1 MFFDTDSSA
10 ILLLEDGTYFEG
22 LSFGAIGTGI
32 FIMLE
37 PHISQAVPHP
47 GPAVLLGNWNLFLAL
62 TAFLWISMLVV
73 LLVAERHPR
82 ACRSALK
89 ETTDCSKGQ

>member
-1 MFFDTDSSA
+1 MNKNFDLKHFWSTLMTSA
-10 ILLLEDGTYFEG
+10 I
-22 LSFGAIGTGI
+22 FGAVGTGI

-37 PHISQAVPHP
+37 PHISQGAPHP

-82 ACRSALK
+82 ACRSAQK
-89 ETTDCSKGQ
+89 ETSSDSKGNRI